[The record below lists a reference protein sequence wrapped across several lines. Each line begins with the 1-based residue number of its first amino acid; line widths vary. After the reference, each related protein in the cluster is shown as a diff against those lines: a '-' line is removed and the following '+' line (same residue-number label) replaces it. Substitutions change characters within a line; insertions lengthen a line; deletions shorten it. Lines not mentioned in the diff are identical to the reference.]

1 MEFLSLRCK
10 RLSWRNIPSGEQ
22 GQMAVFAGS
31 DEDNLTDIF
40 NLITVKSALNLVN
53 LYWAAKTTEYRVL
66 FIGSFFIFDNTRR
79 TNPILTSYFLFQMN
93 PLESAKLDLVVA
105 YAINSMFWSKF
116 FLKLLFQLLN
126 KSLPLLTKLKRN
138 TAFSQK
144 KNSIMGQYYQKGL
157 VEQD

>member
-1 MEFLSLRCK
+1 
-10 RLSWRNIPSGEQ
+10 
-22 GQMAVFAGS
+22 
-31 DEDNLTDIF
+31 
-40 NLITVKSALNLVN
+40 
-53 LYWAAKTTEYRVL
+53 
-66 FIGSFFIFDNTRR
+66 
-79 TNPILTSYFLFQMN
+79 MN

-144 KNSIMGQYYQKGL
+144 KNSIMGQYY
-157 VEQD
+157 